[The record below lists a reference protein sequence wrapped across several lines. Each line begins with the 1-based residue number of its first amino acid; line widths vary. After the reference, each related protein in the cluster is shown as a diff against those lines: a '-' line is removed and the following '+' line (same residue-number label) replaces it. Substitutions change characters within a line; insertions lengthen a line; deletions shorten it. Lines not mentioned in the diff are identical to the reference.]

1 MSNIIKAYGI
11 RYDET
16 TRNLDMN
23 ERAEECKEQFIK
35 MDLARKKEE
44 ASFVPLTAEDGTPI
58 EGIED
63 AGEVEPEISPEE
75 EELSLIMSQ
84 IEENKQVIADQEA
97 HIEELKHQA
106 DLVFENAKK
115 EAERTIAQANLNA
128 NKARIE
134 IFEKAKV
141 EGYEAGAEKAREEL
155 EAAQAQLNET
165 EAKLREDYEKQVRGL
180 EPAFIEMLIKYI
192 EKITTVLLE
201 DRKDILASVIDR
213 FIMKQESASTYIIR
227 VPAATF
233 AQVKE
238 REDEIRSVVGD
249 AALEIY
255 EDKVLTDDKVMI
267 ECDGK
272 LFDISPGNDL
282 EGLIF
287 DLKLLAMK
295 D

>member
-44 ASFVPLTAEDGTPI
+44 VSFVPLTAEDGTPI

-115 EAERTIAQANLNA
+115 
-128 NKARIE
+128 ARIE

-165 EAKLREDYEKQVRGL
+165 EARLREDYEKQVRDL